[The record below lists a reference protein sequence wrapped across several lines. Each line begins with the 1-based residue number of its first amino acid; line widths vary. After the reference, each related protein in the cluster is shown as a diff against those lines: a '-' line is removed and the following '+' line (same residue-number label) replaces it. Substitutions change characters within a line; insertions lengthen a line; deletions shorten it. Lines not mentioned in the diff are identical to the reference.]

1 VLDDGSISGTG
12 MNSLNHYSYGSVMEY
27 VFRDLAG
34 IRPLEPGFTRVRFAP
49 QPTWRLKE
57 LSFAYDA
64 VSGEY
69 ASHWRVNGDGTLT
82 VRFEVPFG
90 CAAQAVLPGCGRVI
104 ELPAGVWEETYRPD
118 VDYRLKYT
126 MNSRLDE
133 MKDDPEALEIL
144 KTDLPGAWE
153 MIASGDEEF
162 MAKSLEELKTL
173 FFRGFNPQMVA
184 EGARRLLELKAN

>member
-1 VLDDGSISGTG
+1 
-12 MNSLNHYSYGSVMEY
+12 
-27 VFRDLAG
+27 
-34 IRPLEPGFTRVRFAP
+34 
-49 QPTWRLKE
+49 
-57 LSFAYDA
+57 
-64 VSGEY
+64 
-69 ASHWRVNGDGTLT
+69 
-82 VRFEVPFG
+82 
-90 CAAQAVLPGCGRVI
+90 VLPGCERVI
-104 ELPAGVWEETYRPD
+104 ELPAGAWEETYTPN

-162 MAKSLEELKTL
+162 MTKSLEELKTL